1 MFFFEQ
7 KTAYEMRI
15 SDWSSDVCSS
25 DLLVLAVDT
34 SSSVS
39 PQEFD
44 LQMRGFAGA
53 FREPAVIAAIVATG
67 RSGIAVSMI
76 QWSDNRRQ
84 KVAVDWQLLT
94 NEDNVAELATAIDHT
109 HRFHD
114 GGGTA
119 NGGAIEYGVAELG
132 RNGFE
137 GRRRVIDISGD
148 GSANQGASPDGLRDM
163 AVLQGIT
170 INGLAILN
178 EDSSV
183 ADYYRKNVI
192 GGEGAFVMTAN
203 DSEKI
208 GRAASRERE

>member
-84 KVAVDWQLLT
+84 QVAVDWQLLT
-94 NEDNVAELATAIDHT
+94 NEDNVADFATAIAAT
-109 HRFHD
+109 PRFLD

-119 NGGAIEYGVAELG
+119 IAAAIAFGAIA
-132 RNGFE
+132 
-137 GRRRVIDISGD
+137 
-148 GSANQGASPDGLRDM
+148 SAHVR
-163 AVLQGIT
+163 T
-170 INGLAILN
+170 
-178 EDSSV
+178 
-183 ADYYRKNVI
+183 
-192 GGEGAFVMTAN
+192 
-203 DSEKI
+203 
-208 GRAASRERE
+208 